1 MDLGYS
7 GLLSP
12 LRPFLSCSMTLVE
25 FQLAGPASARVSILQ
40 VGVLSKRPNESIW
53 FFDAEASFGVFY
65 AVRASPK

>member
-7 GLLSP
+7 GLQSP

-25 FQLAGPASARVSILQ
+25 FQLAVGRVSILQ